1 MKSYLSR
8 LCRLGAICLIGSI
21 TPLALA
27 DDASDYSEFL
37 AALDKL
43 DNDKF
48 RPVLIEELH
57 QYLRRFRDA
66 AGLHEIHFKLATEYD
81 KHNKKPESFVTNLE
95 VVYLYPDSNLRESI
109 YHLLI

>member
-1 MKSYLSR
+1 MPQ
-8 LCRLGAICLIGSI
+8 I
-21 TPLALA
+21 TLN
-27 DDASDYSEFL
+27 FL

-57 QYLRRFRDA
+57 QYLRRFQQA
-66 AGLHEIHFKLATEYD
+66 PGLDEIHFKLATEYD

-95 VVYLYPDSNLRESI
+95 VVYLYPNSGHFSTAQDRVRN
-109 YHLLI
+109 LLIQEKKFRPLKVENIFTYNPLSS